1 MRQGSGSGSGQAKM
15 DSGKRAINHYQ
26 EIRSVQKQFGHEN
39 VELFQN
45 FFLTSSDF
53 QIDFQF
59 LWEIMFVSGS
69 ILGCSEIVANL

>member
-1 MRQGSGSGSGQAKM
+1 MGVGPAKQKWIP
-15 DSGKRAINHYQ
+15 GKRAINHYL
-26 EIRSVQKQFGHEN
+26 EIRSVQKQFDHEN